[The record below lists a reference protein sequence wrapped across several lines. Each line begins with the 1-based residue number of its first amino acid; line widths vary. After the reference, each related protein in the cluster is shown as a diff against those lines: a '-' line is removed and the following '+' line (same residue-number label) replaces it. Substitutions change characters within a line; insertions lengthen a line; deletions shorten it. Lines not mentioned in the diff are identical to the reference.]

1 MDRCPK
7 CGWHHTDEC
16 MGENMAAD
24 HNPAIPRTRTPILV
38 SAMRLLAQEIQ
49 SEDGVAN
56 AAIAEAGNR
65 LSELEAQ
72 LAQAQQGVGEGITR
86 PHDGPERC
94 PTYYDGCNCT
104 VEVLVHNIERA
115 QKAEARVAELEAA
128 IRWAC
133 GESDDGFQ
141 PREPGQGAYWWRTE
155 LRERAKLPFDMRF
168 HVIEL

>member
-1 MDRCPK
+1 MLD
-7 CGWHHTDEC
+7 H
-16 MGENMAAD
+16 NSD
-24 HNPAIPRTRTPILV
+24 HNPAIPRTRTPILI

-115 QKAEARVAELEAA
+115 KRAERRVAELEA
-128 IRWAC
+128 ILRRV
-133 GESDDGFQ
+133 DVYFQ
-141 PREPGQGAYWWRTE
+141 HTGKVGD
-155 LRERAKLPFDMRF
+155 LPVSVHALLPIAQPNPQKGMK
-168 HVIEL
+168 

>member
-1 MDRCPK
+1 MPD
-7 CGWHHTDEC
+7 H
-16 MGENMAAD
+16 NSD
-24 HNPAIPRTRTPILV
+24 HNPAIPHTRTPILV
-38 SAMRLLAQEIQ
+38 SAMRLLAHEIQ

-104 VEVLVHNIERA
+104 VEVLAHNIERA
-115 QKAEARVAELEAA
+115 QKAERRVAEQEAGISTAMQLIEGGFDSAAYEALEALNA
-128 IRWAC
+128 H
-133 GESDDGFQ
+133 
-141 PREPGQGAYWWRTE
+141 
-155 LRERAKLPFDMRF
+155 K
-168 HVIEL
+168 